1 MIAIAISS
9 DLVIG
14 WMQIPSFQSLR
25 IGQLQT
31 ERSTMKPTIHS
42 SLIISGL
49 IAAITS
55 ISAIESALADPN
67 QIRQVLQTRECA
79 GCNLSR
85 EKLSFAN
92 LRGAN
97 LRNAN
102 LFSADLKLADLR
114 EANLIGAILD
124 KADLRGA
131 DLTGADLT
139 GAYMSETNL
148 CGAIMPDGQ
157 KSVEGC
163 PKAPK

>member
-1 MIAIAISS
+1 MKTLIRSC
-9 DLVIG
+9 LV
-14 WMQIPSFQSLR
+14 
-25 IGQLQT
+25 
-31 ERSTMKPTIHS
+31 
-42 SLIISGL
+42 ISGL
-49 IAAITS
+49 IGAIAQMSWSEAAF
-55 ISAIESALADPN
+55 ADPN
-67 QIRQVLQTRECA
+67 QVRQVLQTRECQ
-79 GCNLSR
+79 GCDLSR
-85 EKLSFAN
+85 TKLSFAN

-139 GAYMSETNL
+139 SAYISETNF

-157 KSVEGC
+157 KSSEGC
-163 PKAPK
+163 AQSPR

>member
-1 MIAIAISS
+1 
-9 DLVIG
+9 
-14 WMQIPSFQSLR
+14 
-25 IGQLQT
+25 
-31 ERSTMKPTIHS
+31 MKPLIKS
-42 SLIISGL
+42 CVIISGL
-49 IAAITS
+49 I
-55 ISAIESALADPN
+55 SAIAPISWTEVAFADPN
-67 QIRQVLQTRECA
+67 QVRQVLQTRECQ
-79 GCNLSR
+79 GCDLSR
-85 EKLSFAN
+85 AKLSFVN

-139 GAYMSETNL
+139 SAYISETNF

-157 KSVEGC
+157 KSSEGC
-163 PKAPK
+163 AQSPR

>member
-1 MIAIAISS
+1 MKTLINSF
-9 DLVIG
+9 LV
-14 WMQIPSFQSLR
+14 
-25 IGQLQT
+25 
-31 ERSTMKPTIHS
+31 
-42 SLIISGL
+42 ISGL
-49 IAAITS
+49 IGAIASFSWT
-55 ISAIESALADPN
+55 ESASADPN
-67 QIRQVLQTRECA
+67 QIRQVLQTRECQ
-79 GCNLSR
+79 GCDLSR

-157 KSVEGC
+157 KSSEGC

>member
-1 MIAIAISS
+1 
-9 DLVIG
+9 
-14 WMQIPSFQSLR
+14 
-25 IGQLQT
+25 
-31 ERSTMKPTIHS
+31 MKT
-42 SLIISGL
+42 LIKTCLMISGL
-49 IAAITS
+49 V
-55 ISAIESALADPN
+55 SAIALISWTESASADPN
-67 QIRQVLQTRECA
+67 QIRQVLQTRECQ
-79 GCNLSR
+79 GCDLSR
-85 EKLSFAN
+85 AKLSFVN

-139 GAYMSETNL
+139 SAYISETNF

-157 KSVEGC
+157 KSSEGC
-163 PKAPK
+163 AQSPR

>member
-1 MIAIAISS
+1 MIKSLFAILGLVGAIA
-9 DLVIG
+9 
-14 WMQIPSFQSLR
+14 
-25 IGQLQT
+25 
-31 ERSTMKPTIHS
+31 
-42 SLIISGL
+42 
-49 IAAITS
+49 S
-55 ISAIESALADPN
+55 ISFTELAVADPN
-67 QIRQVLQTRECA
+67 QIRQVLQTKECS
-79 GCNLSR
+79 GCDLSR
-85 EKLSFAN
+85 AKLSFAN

-131 DLTGADLT
+131 DLSGADLT
-139 GAYMSETNL
+139 GVYMTETNL

-157 KSVEGC
+157 KSSEGC

>member
-1 MIAIAISS
+1 
-9 DLVIG
+9 
-14 WMQIPSFQSLR
+14 
-25 IGQLQT
+25 
-31 ERSTMKPTIHS
+31 MKTLIKS
-42 SLIISGL
+42 CVIISGL
-49 IAAITS
+49 I
-55 ISAIESALADPN
+55 SAIAPISWTESAFADPN
-67 QIRQVLQTRECA
+67 QIRQVLQTRECQ
-79 GCNLSR
+79 GCDLSKT
-85 EKLSFAN
+85 KLNFAN

-131 DLTGADLT
+131 DLTGADMT
-139 GAYMSETNL
+139 SAYISETNF

-157 KSVEGC
+157 KSSEGC

>member
-1 MIAIAISS
+1 MFIMKNLINSCLAILGTLGAIS
-9 DLVIG
+9 L
-14 WMQIPSFQSLR
+14 
-25 IGQLQT
+25 
-31 ERSTMKPTIHS
+31 
-42 SLIISGL
+42 
-49 IAAITS
+49 TS
-55 ISAIESALADPN
+55 YAELAFADPN
-67 QIRQVLQTRECA
+67 HLRQVLQTRSCE
-79 GCNLSR
+79 GCNLAR

-102 LFSADLKLADLR
+102 LFSADLKLSDLR

-139 GAYMSETNL
+139 GTYMSETNF

-157 KSVEGC
+157 KFTGDC
-163 PKAPK
+163 PKTAK

>member
-1 MIAIAISS
+1 MKT
-9 DLVIG
+9 VIN
-14 WMQIPSFQSLR
+14 SCL
-25 IGQLQT
+25 L
-31 ERSTMKPTIHS
+31 
-42 SLIISGL
+42 ISGL
-49 IAAITS
+49 IGVISS
-55 ISAIESALADPN
+55 ISWTESAFADPN
-67 QIRQVLQTRECA
+67 QIRQVLQTKECQ
-79 GCNLSR
+79 GCDLSR
-85 EKLSFAN
+85 TKLSFAN

-139 GAYMSETNL
+139 SAYISETNF

-157 KSVEGC
+157 KSSEGC

>member
-1 MIAIAISS
+1 
-9 DLVIG
+9 
-14 WMQIPSFQSLR
+14 
-25 IGQLQT
+25 
-31 ERSTMKPTIHS
+31 MKT
-42 SLIISGL
+42 LINSCLAISGL
-49 IAAITS
+49 IGAI
-55 ISAIESALADPN
+55 ALAGYSEPAFADPN
-67 QIRQVLQTRECA
+67 HLRQVLQTRSCE
-79 GCNLSR
+79 GCDLVR

-102 LFSADLKLADLR
+102 LFSADLKLSDLR

-139 GAYMSETNL
+139 GAYMSETNF

-157 KSVEGC
+157 KSSEGC
-163 PKAPK
+163 SKPAK

>member
-1 MIAIAISS
+1 
-9 DLVIG
+9 
-14 WMQIPSFQSLR
+14 
-25 IGQLQT
+25 
-31 ERSTMKPTIHS
+31 MKTLIKTC
-42 SLIISGL
+42 LIISGL
-49 IAAITS
+49 TSAIAS
-55 ISAIESALADPN
+55 ISWTESSFANPS
-67 QIRQVLQTRECA
+67 QVRQVLQTRECP
-79 GCNLSR
+79 GCDLSKA
-85 EKLSFAN
+85 KLSFVN

-139 GAYMSETNL
+139 SAYISEANF

-157 KSVEGC
+157 KSNEGC
-163 PKAPK
+163 VQPSK